1 MSASIGRPYL
11 KPNDSTVTL
20 VVALGAGWW
29 LWKQREAD
37 QLNREDLSRA
47 LVDATRAR
55 TDTEAK
61 NVELRKEV
69 DQLTGERDA
78 LTHKTTELASTLE
91 QREAEL
97 ARLTATSRSLEEKLA
112 AEIKRGDVKVTQTD
126 GRIQVDLIDKV
137 LFDSAQ
143 AEVSPRGE
151 EVLTRLGAI
160 LKGVEDRQ
168 IQISGHTDD
177 SPITL
182 PELKAKFA
190 QLPIVGEVRGV
201 GLMGAIEFVA
211 DREKKTRFAPGLTVG
226 ARVSKAA
233 RNGGLIVRAMPHGD
247 ILGFAPPLV
256 TTKAE
261 VDEIIAIAEAAVRS
275 VMDDLV
281 RAGEKI

>member
-1 MSASIGRPYL
+1 MADENKRSGGKLPWVL
-11 KPNDSTVTL
+11 WVLTL
-20 VVALGAGWW
+20 VIALGAGWW

-143 AEVSPRGE
+143 AEISPRGE

-160 LKGVEDRQ
+160 LKDIDDRQ

-182 PELKAKFA
+182 PDLKAKFA
-190 QLPIVGEVRGV
+190 TNWEL
-201 GLMGAIEFVA
+201 
-211 DREKKTRFAPGLTVG
+211 
-226 ARVSKAA
+226 SAA
-233 RNGGLIVRAMPHGD
+233 RAVNVVRFLSEKAGVKPARLSAAGYGQYRPVAGN
-247 ILGFAPPLV
+247 ITPKGRAANRRIEVLLLPPLEAR
-256 TTKAE
+256 KATLP
-261 VDEIIAIAEAAVRS
+261 AA
-275 VMDDLV
+275 
-281 RAGEKI
+281 K